1 MCRQSAVEFG
11 WQSMAVHDFT
21 EVHVAQ
27 ETYTPHHPPPR
38 GKRSRRISEG
48 DQQRGEVDEQ
58 AEEEAAEAE
67 KL

>member
-1 MCRQSAVEFG
+1 
-11 WQSMAVHDFT
+11 MAVHDFT